1 MPYLLP
7 QTDID
12 TQQQQGS
19 ENETDWLEAAFRY
32 LLQARR
38 PFEDTW
44 FTCLLF
50 LAGNQRCEAER
61 DLTGALRRR
70 IIAPL
75 NLQKSFIVDNRILIS
90 YAQLQSNLIENLPD
104 FECVPNT
111 NDPVDIQAAHVGTR
125 MLQWRDSQD
134 KEQEKRSIDLKWLL
148 PFGEIIR
155 RTWWDP
161 SLGRN
166 GFDEGDINTEPV
178 NTLRYLK
185 DPYSIDTWPPRYL
198 IEYDAQDVDK
208 VKSMY
213 GVQNLEPENCAD
225 QLRYLD
231 RLALNIALARDT
243 SRESPKSS
251 VVLKRLCMRPCERYP
266 NGHYWI
272 WAAGKLLKHHDLQSG
287 IWPYAKAEWLPIA
300 GRLYPLSFVEIL
312 LSDQKQ
318 LNILESEI
326 AEVVKKK
333 VRMDAWVTGQRPQEE
348 ILPDGRKIMR
358 MPNPN
363 STYAWEDYANFSV
376 RDANEQAYKKISDIK
391 EKAGTNDTTLG
402 NIPAGDQK
410 ATIFAVVK
418 EADMLKMGWYLNRYA
433 SEYLCEVNRT
443 KIRLGAEYYQ
453 NERIIESVGQS
464 VGDDIPAFRG
474 ADLGNTKD
482 VIPVYVPRLSP
493 AQRRAAINEATE
505 KNLFGP
511 WESPGHQYSCRIAL
525 RAMGLDKEEEALAA
539 KYGTLEEVQNQAAEF
554 QARVDALTAMK
565 LEAEIMQVQA
575 ALAPQPVLP
584 PEGAPVPAEAA
595 MAAQPAP
602 EQIPPEIMAQMMA
615 EQGNP
620 AGVM

>member
-1 MPYLLP
+1 MSYLLP

-12 TQQQQGS
+12 TEQSQGNG
-19 ENETDWLEAAFRY
+19 NETDWLEAAFRFCK
-32 LLQARR
+32 QARE

-50 LAGNQRCEAER
+50 LAGNQRCAAER
-61 DLTGALRRR
+61 DLTGALQRR
-70 IIAPL
+70 IITPPH
-75 NLQKSFIVDNRILIS
+75 LQKTFIVDNRILIS
-90 YAQLQSNLIENLPD
+90 YAQLLANLIDNIPD
-104 FECVPNT
+104 FECVANT
-111 NDPVDIQAAHVGTR
+111 NDPDDIRAAHVGTR
-125 MLQWRDSQD
+125 MLKWRDSQD
-134 KEQEKRSIDLKWLL
+134 KESLVRSIDLKWLL

-161 SLGRN
+161 SLGRK
-166 GFDEGDINTEPV
+166 GFDEGDINTEPS

-185 DPYSIDTWPPRYL
+185 DPHSIDVWPPRYL
-198 IEYDAQDVDK
+198 IEYDARDVDE
-208 VKSMY
+208 VKRMY
-213 GVQNLEPENCAD
+213 GVKELEPENCAD

-231 RLALNIALARDT
+231 RLATNIALARDV

-266 NGHYWI
+266 NGHYWV
-272 WAAGKLLKHHDLQSG
+272 WASGKLLKHHDLQAG

-348 ILPDGRKIMR
+348 ILPDGRKVMR
-358 MPNPN
+358 LPNPN
-363 STYAWEDYANFSV
+363 STFKWEDYSTFSV

-402 NIPAGDQK
+402 NIPAGEQK

-433 SEYLCEVNRT
+433 SEYLCEINRT

-453 NERIIESVGQS
+453 NERVIESVGQS
-464 VGDDIPAFRG
+464 VVDDMPSFRG

-482 VIPVYVPRLSP
+482 VIPVYVPRLTP

-505 KNLFGP
+505 KGLFGP
-511 WESPGHQYSCRIAL
+511 WESPGHQYSCRVAL
-525 RAMGLDKEEEALAA
+525 RAMGLDKEEEAFA
-539 KYGTLEEVQNQAAEF
+539 KQYGTLEEVQIQAAEF
-554 QARVDALTAMK
+554 QLKTDALIAMK
-565 LEAEIMQVQA
+565 IDAEIMQLEA
-575 ALAPQPVLP
+575 SLAPPQP
-584 PEGAPVPAEAA
+584 
-595 MAAQPAP
+595 QPAP
-602 EQIPPEIMAQMMA
+602 EGMPIPAEAVAPEQQQIPPEIMAQMMA